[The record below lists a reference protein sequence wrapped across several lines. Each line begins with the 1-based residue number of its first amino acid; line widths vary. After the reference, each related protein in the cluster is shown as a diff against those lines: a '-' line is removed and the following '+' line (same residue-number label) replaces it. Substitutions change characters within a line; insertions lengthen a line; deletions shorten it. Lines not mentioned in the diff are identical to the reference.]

1 MNWQHSQLVR
11 RHRNEFLFKGDW
23 RRLNIDEYYC
33 VSEKKR
39 NDCACVRNSVSSPAS
54 IECGLCVCLVYVS
67 KSRRVEWCWCGGV
80 LLVEQKSRQV
90 HIWTFGVV
98 RVYALRA
105 VLLNVESPA
114 IVDRILFVLSR
125 RHCFRCSDI
134 DWGGNIHKLYK
145 TLRVHHYI
153 SNEIINAK
161 SDARLVFLFPQ
172 KKLKRTKQS
181 T

>member
-105 VLLNVESPA
+105 ALLNVESPA
-114 IVDRILFVLSR
+114 IVEYYSYYRAATVFGV
-125 RHCFRCSDI
+125 
-134 DWGGNIHKLYK
+134 
-145 TLRVHHYI
+145 VI
-153 SNEIINAK
+153 STGEGISTNYT
-161 SDARLVFLFPQ
+161 
-172 KKLKRTKQS
+172 KR
-181 T
+181 